1 MSETKAP
8 RARLLVVDDEDY
20 VRQSLAE
27 LLRAAGYEVL
37 TADGPPAALALVRR
51 AHLDVVLTDLRMA
64 AGGGLGLLRDLRAA
78 TPDLPVLVL
87 TAYGSIGSA
96 VDCLRAGA
104 ADYLI
109 KPASPEALETA
120 IERCL
125 ETRALRRE
133 VGYLRG
139 TSGVPSG
146 ADRAA
151 VGDSPAWRAVVDRAV
166 AAAPTDATVLILGE
180 SGVGKEVIA
189 RIVHERSARAA
200 RPFVRL
206 NCAAV
211 PLDVW
216 ESEFFGHRRGAFTGA
231 AADREGRFLLAHQG
245 TIFLD
250 EIGATPLPAQAKLL
264 RVLQEGEFERLGE
277 DRPTRVD
284 VRVIAATNSD
294 LRAAMEAGAFRRD
307 LFYRLDVVRLE
318 VPPLRARPADIA
330 LLAEHFVGELAARLG
345 RRPPQLGSGVLQ
357 DLQAYA
363 WPGNVRELRN
373 VLERSLILDPGEVL
387 TSLDL
392 PPVQG
397 LAPAGAPPD
406 AELNLRVVLAQRER
420 ELLLEALR
428 RSRGVRKEA
437 ARLLGIDPRNLPYY
451 MRKHG
456 LENEA
461 PD

>member
-1 MSETKAP
+1 MPETKAP

-20 VRQSLAE
+20 VRESLAE

-37 TADGPPAALALVRR
+37 TGDGPPAALALARR

-78 TPDLPVLVL
+78 IPDLPVLVL

-96 VDCLRAGA
+96 VECLRAGA

-125 ETRALRRE
+125 ENRALRRE

-139 TSGVPSG
+139 AAGAPSG
-146 ADRAA
+146 DHGA
-151 VGDSPAWRAVVDRAV
+151 VGDSPEWRRVVDRAV

-180 SGVGKEVIA
+180 SGVGKEVLA
-189 RIVHERSARAA
+189 RLVHARSGRAA

-231 AADREGRFLLAHQG
+231 GADREGRFLLAHRG

-250 EIGATPLPAQAKLL
+250 EIGATPPAAQAKLL
-264 RVLQEGEFERLGE
+264 RVLQEGEFERLGD

-294 LRAAMEAGAFRRD
+294 LGAAMEAGAFRRD

-318 VPPLRARPADIA
+318 VPPLRARPADIP
-330 LLAEHFVGELAARLG
+330 LLAAHFVQEIAARLG
-345 RRPPQLGSGVLQ
+345 RRPPALGPGVLQ
-357 DLQAYA
+357 DLAAYA

-373 VLERSLILDPGEVL
+373 VLERSLILDPGDVL
-387 TSLDL
+387 GSLDL

-397 LAPAGAPPD
+397 LAPLPAAPD
-406 AELNLRVVLAQRER
+406 AELNLRGALMERER
-420 ELLLEALR
+420 DILLAALR
-428 RSRGVRKEA
+428 RARGVRKEA

-456 LENEA
+456 LENGA
-461 PD
+461 AD